1 MDRLQHIYD
10 VIAKDG
16 FSDEALQVRL
26 SLGRPSSH
34 ATRQQALQQVAML
47 MAAKASMK
55 MIP

>member
-16 FSDEALQVRL
+16 FSDEALQRL
-26 SLGRPSSH
+26 SFGRPSSH